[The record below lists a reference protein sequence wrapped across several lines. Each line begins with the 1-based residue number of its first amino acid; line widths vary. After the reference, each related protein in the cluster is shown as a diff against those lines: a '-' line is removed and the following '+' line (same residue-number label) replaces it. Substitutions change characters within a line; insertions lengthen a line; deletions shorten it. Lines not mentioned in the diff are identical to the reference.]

1 MKGDSPIVAIVAH
14 QLWPMS
20 NPKHTKVSHRARLAT
35 IIVAGLAVSS
45 CQAAGG
51 GPGTDIAQ
59 QTPFIG
65 PMQCAMAL
73 PAGPPQKPERM
84 RALGTSTAWNVGR
97 NVGRGVIAGAGTMVA
112 GPAGGAAAGALAA
125 RTIRSEFDPRG
136 SWTATDGARDCGCAL
151 ALDGSSGWTAGTP
164 ARGTVSSTTCV
175 NSALAEAN
183 DWRLDETVTGLDAE
197 LLIYARN
204 GNRIAVL
211 KRDSADYY
219 SGQLSDGRPLTIWR
233 Q

>member
-1 MKGDSPIVAIVAH
+1 MRAYRRVRLVAIA
-14 QLWPMS
+14 
-20 NPKHTKVSHRARLAT
+20 
-35 IIVAGLAVSS
+35 VAGLALTS
-45 CQAAGG
+45 CQAATGG
-51 GPGTDIAQ
+51 SGAEPAQ
-59 QTPFIG
+59 QMPFIG
-65 PMQCAMAL
+65 PMQCTTAL
-73 PAGPPQKPERM
+73 PSGPPPRPERM

-112 GPAGGAAAGALAA
+112 GPAGGVAAGAVAA

-136 SWTATDGARDCGCAL
+136 RWTATDGAPDCGCAL

-219 SGQLSDGRPLTIWR
+219 TGQLSDGRSLTIWR